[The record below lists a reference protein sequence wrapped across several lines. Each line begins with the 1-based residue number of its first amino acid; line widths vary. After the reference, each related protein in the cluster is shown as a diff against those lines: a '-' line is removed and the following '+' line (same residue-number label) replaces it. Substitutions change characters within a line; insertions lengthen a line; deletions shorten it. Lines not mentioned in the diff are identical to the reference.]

1 MMKPSSRNLSAQASD
16 GDAVS
21 NTAPTTFDQLL
32 LEVSKIECQER
43 RRQTE
48 SYLEVVVAAAEI
60 EALLALLQ
68 AYFGAPLKPKGQKP
82 SQEASAYAE
91 PYGGIYE
98 GQTLYCSDKGTGPE
112 LAFIWPWGCGTLST
126 VKVIRG

>member
-1 MMKPSSRNLSAQASD
+1 MSAQASD

-21 NTAPTTFDQLL
+21 NGVPTNFDQLL
-32 LEVSKIECQER
+32 SEVGKIECRER

-48 SYLEVVVAAAEI
+48 SYLEVVVAASEI
-60 EALLALLQ
+60 ETLLDLLE

-91 PYGGIYE
+91 PYGGIYD

-112 LAFIWPWGCGTLST
+112 LALIWPWGCGTFST